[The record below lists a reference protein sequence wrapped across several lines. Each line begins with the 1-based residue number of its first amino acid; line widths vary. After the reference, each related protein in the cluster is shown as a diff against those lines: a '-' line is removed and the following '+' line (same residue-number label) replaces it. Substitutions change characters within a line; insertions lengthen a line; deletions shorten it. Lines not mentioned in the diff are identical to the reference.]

1 MITKTENLNFV
12 GTYKMKV
19 VASLKVHPSLAVKPQ
34 PIELI
39 VTLVVKDPCFD
50 TKFDEL
56 NIEDMTTSVL
66 GAITE

>member
-1 MITKTENLNFV
+1 
-12 GTYKMKV
+12 MKV

-50 TKFDEL
+50 TEFDEL